1 MAKQE
6 WFKTPEAKVLL
17 CCSDQFLRKNRD
29 IYGGFLEEE
38 IHYRYGASINSPI
51 FWNVEEC
58 KKTFHLRGKVI
69 RESQKIINDLK
80 AEERK

>member
-6 WFKTPEAKVLL
+6 WFKTPEAKIIL
-17 CCSDQFLRKNRD
+17 CCSDQFLRKNRE

-58 KKTFHLRGKVI
+58 KKIFHLRGKVI
-69 RESQKIINDLK
+69 REGRAIVKEIVGNK
-80 AEERK
+80 

>member
-6 WFKTPEAKVLL
+6 WFKTPEAKTILP
-17 CCSDQFLRKNRD
+17 CSDQFLRKNRD

-38 IHYRYGASINSPI
+38 INYRYGAGINSPI

-58 KKTFHLRGKVI
+58 KKIFYLRGRVI
-69 RESQKIINDLK
+69 RECRAIVK
-80 AEERK
+80 

>member
-6 WFKTPEAKVLL
+6 WFKTPEAKIKL

-38 IHYRYGASINSPI
+38 IHYRYGANINSPI

-69 RESQKIINDLK
+69 REGRAMVKEIIGNK
-80 AEERK
+80 